1 MGSSATRLVL
11 VPGFRTGFPF
21 GAPLASPPP
30 EIFSFAGRPS
40 AWPAAALAALRG
52 SEPNVIFMVK
62 SEAATWTAGWLPSK
76 YQRPPRNKFAAMG
89 CPAASTAALMAA
101 LKSSGESRAPGD
113 TDSGSTSACTSPC
126 TSARTAS
133 SAAISGR
140 DCAVIW
146 GIAAGAADPIITASD
161 PADVPFPKGVGKVED
176 SVGELWGTA
185 RGPGASA
192 VISGLPNGPL
202 RTLSAAKGEIE
213 RGGSG
218 ARRTGGAD
226 VVGDCP

>member
-11 VPGFRTGFPF
+11 VPGFRTGFP
-21 GAPLASPPP
+21 SP
-30 EIFSFAGRPS
+30 R
-40 AWPAAALAALRG
+40 
-52 SEPNVIFMVK
+52 
-62 SEAATWTAGWLPSK
+62 
-76 YQRPPRNKFAAMG
+76 
-89 CPAASTAALMAA
+89 
-101 LKSSGESRAPGD
+101 
-113 TDSGSTSACTSPC
+113 TSAC

-133 SAAISGR
+133 SAAISGP

-192 VISGLPNGPL
+192 VISGLPN
-202 RTLSAAKGEIE
+202 
-213 RGGSG
+213 
-218 ARRTGGAD
+218 
-226 VVGDCP
+226 